1 MDNDKNNDKNTYQP
15 NNYNK
20 LESIQKVRTYAMKR
34 LRDFEK
40 DRNIDAENAKVILSY
55 LKFMHDCLKSDQDER
70 ITKLEKTILENPEKF
85 KIKKID
91 KGEFNVLSDDS
102 Q

>member
-1 MDNDKNNDKNTYQP
+1 MDNDKNTYQP

-55 LKFMHDCLKSDQDER
+55 LKFMHDCLKFDQDNR

-85 KIKKID
+85 KSKKID
-91 KGEFNVLSDDS
+91 RGEFTVLSNDS
-102 Q
+102 K

>member
-1 MDNDKNNDKNTYQP
+1 MDNDKNTYQP

-20 LESIQKVRTYAMKR
+20 LESIQKIRTYAMKR

-55 LKFMHDCLKSDQDER
+55 LKFMQDCLKSDQDNR

-85 KIKKID
+85 KSKKID
-91 KGEFNVLSDDS
+91 RGEFTVLSNDS